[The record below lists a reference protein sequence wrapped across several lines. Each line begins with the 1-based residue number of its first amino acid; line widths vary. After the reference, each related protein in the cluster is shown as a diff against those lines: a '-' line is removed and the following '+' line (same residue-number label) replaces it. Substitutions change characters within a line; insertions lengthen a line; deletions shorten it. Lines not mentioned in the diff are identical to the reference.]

1 MDDTLIPFFFVILPI
16 VFFIWLVLWNLFLK
30 NEQCNWL
37 KCDEKESAK
46 QPDIVVINAYEDIY
60 YIDENH
66 HTTANLNRIQ
76 SSENNQTSLRVQLPP
91 EIILTP
97 SQNIT
102 RYTTA
107 EKNPPSY
114 LELECDQLPS
124 YASLY
129 PSI

>member
-1 MDDTLIPFFFVILPI
+1 MEAPILYIIIFLLIYV
-16 VFFIWLVLWNLFLK
+16 IWLVLWSLCFGG
-30 NEQCNWL
+30 
-37 KCDEKESAK
+37 DEKDSAK
-46 QPDIVVINAYEDIY
+46 QPDTAEINAYEDIY
-60 YIDENH
+60 YIEENH
-66 HTTANLNRIQ
+66 HTTENLNRIQ

-97 SQNIT
+97 SQNII

-107 EKNPPSY
+107 EKNLPSY

-129 PSI
+129 PVK